1 VAGRRTENAPRA
13 CLGALL
19 SRGNDHSV
27 RIVKIGVGTTA
38 MSFFEAIASGLHNYL
53 NFAGR
58 ATRAEYWYWTLPVG
72 IINIVLGVADE
83 RLNPGTSFGALSWVA
98 MIVFL
103 ATVLPTLAVSIRRL
117 HDIDRNGWWILLWLT
132 AIGGL
137 VLIYW
142 ACRPGAPGPNRF
154 GPPNPNLAPS
164 GAQQPA
170 L

>member
-1 VAGRRTENAPRA
+1 
-13 CLGALL
+13 
-19 SRGNDHSV
+19 
-27 RIVKIGVGTTA
+27 
-38 MSFFEAIASGLHNYL
+38 MSFFEAITAALRNYF
-53 NFAGR
+53 NFTGR

-83 RLNPGTSFGALSWVA
+83 RLNPGAAFGAFSWIT

-117 HDIDRNGWWILLWLT
+117 HDIDRTGWWMLLWFT

-142 ACRPGAPGPNRF
+142 ACRPGAAGPNRF
-154 GPPNPNLAPS
+154 GPASTNLAPS
-164 GAQQPA
+164 GIQQPA